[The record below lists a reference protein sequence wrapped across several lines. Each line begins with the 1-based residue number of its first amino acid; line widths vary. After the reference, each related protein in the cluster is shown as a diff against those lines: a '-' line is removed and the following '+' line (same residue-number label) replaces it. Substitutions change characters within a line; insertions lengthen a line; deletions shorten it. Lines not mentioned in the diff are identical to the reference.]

1 MDVKKEEVA
10 NTPESSENN
19 DVVKDKEVS
28 TVSIG
33 LDVGTANIVVAR
45 SNGNG
50 ITSRIQSNA
59 FFTIPSSM
67 ATKKILSGKDLMF
80 FEKNNK
86 LYIMGDSAEFFANI
100 FRRNTR
106 RPMKDGILNPE
117 EHEGIDVIKTM
128 INKLVNKPNK
138 KGDKIWFS
146 SPGEPIGKSNTVI
159 YHKSVLEMHLQ
170 GLGYIPVPVN
180 EGMAVIASELST
192 NGHESTGIGISIGGG
207 MCNICLSYL
216 SIPVITYSVPKGG
229 DYIDSLVGTS
239 VGEPSTKIK
248 GIKENALD
256 LSVKPRNRIETAL
269 HIYYDDLFLTL
280 AQSLQ
285 QVLGSSDNVPSLS
298 KPIPIVLSGGTVLPK
313 GSKEKFAKAFEGIRL
328 PINISDIII
337 AENPLYATARG
348 TLMMAM
354 REQE

>member
-1 MDVKKEEVA
+1 MDVNKKEVA
-10 NTPESSENN
+10 NTPKSSENTN
-19 DVVKDKEVS
+19 AVKNKEGS
-28 TVSIG
+28 QESIG

-50 ITSRIQSNA
+50 INSRIQSNA
-59 FFTIPSSM
+59 FFTIPSSRT
-67 ATKKILSGKDLMF
+67 TKQILSGKDLMF
-80 FEKNNK
+80 YEKDDK
-86 LYIMGDSAEFFANI
+86 LYILGESAEFFANI

-106 RPMKDGILNPE
+106 RPMKDGILNPK

-128 INKLVNKPNK
+128 INKLVKKPTK

-146 SPGEPIGKSNTVI
+146 SPAEPIGKSNTVI
-159 YHKSVLEMHLQ
+159 YHKSVIEMHLQ
-170 GLGYIPVPVN
+170 GLGYSPVPVN

-216 SIPVITYSVPKGG
+216 SIPVITYSIPKGG
-229 DYIDSLVGTS
+229 DYIDSSVGVS
-239 VGEPSTKIK
+239 VGEPFTKIK
-248 GIKENALD
+248 GIKENVLN
-256 LSVKPRNRIETAL
+256 LSVKPRDRIETAL

-285 QVLGSSDNVPSLS
+285 HVLGSSDNVPSLS
-298 KPIPIVLSGGTVLPK
+298 KPIPIVLSGGTVLPT
-313 GSKEKFAKAFEGIRL
+313 GSREKFANALENIRL

-337 AENPLYATARG
+337 AKNPLYATARG
-348 TLMMAM
+348 ILMMAM
-354 REQE
+354 REKE